1 MLNRIVT
8 EIYES
13 GILRELCENIRVSS
27 NDMDDFLQEMYM
39 VLLEYNPEKIVEM
52 YEKKQLK
59 FFMVRIIQNQY
70 NSKTSPFYRKYK
82 KYYKYIDG
90 NYINDENNE
99 DECDE

>member
-1 MLNRIVT
+1 
-8 EIYES
+8 
-13 GILRELCENIRVSS
+13 
-27 NDMDDFLQEMYM
+27 MDDFLQEMYM
-39 VLLEYNPEKIVEM
+39 VLLEYKPEKIVEM

-99 DECDE
+99 DEFDE